1 MQFGVSFPHRRVT
14 LDHGRNGLI
23 ERVLGFDATA
33 FDEDQ
38 SGAVAILSRTS
49 FLQRDALLT

>member
-38 SGAVAILSRTS
+38 PGALSRTS

>member
-23 ERVLGFDATA
+23 ERVLGVDPLIVDDILCFIRRKT
-33 FDEDQ
+33 
-38 SGAVAILSRTS
+38 SGKVRKGLYVT
-49 FLQRDALLT
+49 T